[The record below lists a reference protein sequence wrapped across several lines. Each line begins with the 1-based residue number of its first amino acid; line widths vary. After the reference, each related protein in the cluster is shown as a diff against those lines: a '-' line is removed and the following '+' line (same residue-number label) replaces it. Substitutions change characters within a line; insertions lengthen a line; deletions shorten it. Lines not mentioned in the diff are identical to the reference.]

1 MSKYSKE
8 DILRMVDEEDVGFI
22 RLQFTDVFGTVKNIA
37 VTAGQLEQ
45 ALNNECSFDGSGID
59 GFVRIEEDDMYLYP
73 DLDSFEIFPWRPQ
86 TGKVARLI
94 CDIHKCDGTPFEGDS
109 RYILKRV
116 VREAAKMGIYPYIS
130 SDAAEMVKKWAG
142 GIEITISPNIC
153 LISLLVIGSI
163 SAIVSVLALRKQT
176 Y

>member
-59 GFVRIEEDDMYLYP
+59 GFVRIEEMTCTCVQIWIRLRSFHG
-73 DLDSFEIFPWRPQ
+73 DLRQ
-86 TGKVARLI
+86 ARL
-94 CDIHKCDGTPFEGDS
+94 P
-109 RYILKRV
+109 V
-116 VREAAKMGIYPYIS
+116 
-130 SDAAEMVKKWAG
+130 
-142 GIEITISPNIC
+142 
-153 LISLLVIGSI
+153 
-163 SAIVSVLALRKQT
+163 
-176 Y
+176 